1 MNSLYRQ
8 IVLTVAGNRLME
20 KLALK
25 YGFQLGASRFVA
37 GLTAE
42 DAILEMN
49 RLRSEGILS
58 TVDHLGE
65 AVRSFS
71 EAIEFESEYLK
82 LVDELREA
90 RPDAYIS
97 LKPTQFGLKIHK
109 ENSYRLIREIVK
121 KADGHGL
128 FVRLD
133 MEDSPFTEDTIRIA
147 TRLREEGYEQ
157 VGTVIQAYLYRSEE
171 DVRRL
176 TEAGMNL
183 RLVKGA
189 YKEPASIAWTSM
201 EKIRENF
208 RHLIALRLDSGVYT
222 AVATHDDEIIEWTKE
237 YARQK
242 GISPDKYE
250 FQFLYGMRTELQRQL
265 AQEGYTVRS
274 YVPYGQM
281 WYPYFLRRLAERPEN
296 LWFVLKNWTRR

>member
-1 MNSLYRQ
+1 M
-8 IVLTVAGNRLME
+8 
-20 KLALK
+20 
-25 YGFQLGASRFVA
+25 
-37 GLTAE
+37 
-42 DAILEMN
+42 
-49 RLRSEGILS
+49 
-58 TVDHLGE
+58 
-65 AVRSFS
+65 
-71 EAIEFESEYLK
+71 K

-265 AQEGYTVRS
+265 ARKDIRCAVMCLTDRCGIPIFCAGWPS
-274 YVPYGQM
+274 APKIYG
-281 WYPYFLRRLAERPEN
+281 LS
-296 LWFVLKNWTRR
+296 